1 MDYQKPMSLLRKLS
15 GCQVTFKYLFILA
28 SKAQSSTIGFSSST
42 GNTTV
47 YSKNFADAQLGG
59 SRYAPSGDQSTITRS
74 SFYK

>member
-1 MDYQKPMSLLRKLS
+1 MSLLRKLS
-15 GCQVTFKYLFILA
+15 GCQVTLNISKFILA